1 MKKLISVILSVMLVV
16 CMAASC
22 ANAEE
27 QLAGGW
33 YKDADTTVTE
43 DARQAFDKAMQ
54 GFAGAS
60 YEPVALLGTQVV
72 AGLNYCYLCKGT
84 LVTAQPQEFW
94 AMVFVYLDLEGNATV
109 TGIEEIRPDMRIQD
123 EYEAEY
129 EEGYVEDGQNPVMN
143 LIGWYQDETS
153 QRAMMFIEAGA
164 GNTAV
169 VRISWANSASETVEW
184 EMSGELDTDTL
195 TIAYTNAVMKNCV
208 YDENGNCTAE
218 TVYENGTGRFTIR
231 EDGAILW
238 QDDAENAGADCVFI
252 WADMK

>member
-33 YKDADTTVTE
+33 YKDADTSVTE

-54 GFAGAS
+54 GFAGVS

-129 EEGYVEDGQNPVMN
+129 EEGYAEDGQNPVMN

-153 QRAMMFIEAGA
+153 QRAMMYIDRLPDLRR
-164 GNTAV
+164 
-169 VRISWANSASETVEW
+169 VRRLAH
-184 EMSGELDTDTL
+184 TDRCRRS
-195 TIAYTNAVMKNCV
+195 VRC
-208 YDENGNCTAE
+208 
-218 TVYENGTGRFTIR
+218 
-231 EDGAILW
+231 
-238 QDDAENAGADCVFI
+238 
-252 WADMK
+252 